1 MRKKA
6 RLAVLHY
13 ALSRFGGG
21 AKVAILHSIYLKR
34 MGFDVELFYGGP
46 IPADWRRRAS
56 SEVRMRPLPLGL
68 PKSARNIQEIKE
80 TIDRL
85 RSFDIVL
92 VSHVICPF
100 LAYYL
105 SKNLRSKLVWY
116 CGEPLRALW
125 EDYIS
130 GTSYKSLKCTVKPTS
145 NAFYGKTYSS
155 IFLSETLYNLSIKTL
170 RTLDTKTTM
179 SYQKIIANSYF
190 TKEAINRVYN
200 LGQNVS
206 VVYPGIDS
214 EMYGQVNVNKP
225 ELCNYILAVGAMIPM
240 KNYFS
245 LLKAFSY
252 LPSDYQS
259 TLKLLII
266 GHGPLEPDIQSTI
279 HKMGLKNVIIKKYVK
294 EDELLRYYKG
304 CKFVAHPAL
313 YEPFGLVP
321 LEAAFFG
328 KTSLVSNLGGTRE
341 FVVNGE
347 TGILVDPMDPKAI
360 ANTILYLIEND
371 GLAHEMGLK
380 ARRMVLRKFTIE
392 KSSQKVA
399 KILNEM
405 ISNSQH

>member
-21 AKVAILHSIYLKR
+21 AKVAILHSICLKR
-34 MGFDVELFYGGP
+34 MGYDVELFYGGP
-46 IPADWRRRAS
+46 IPEDWRKRAS
-56 SEVRMRPLPLGL
+56 SETQMRPLPLGL
-68 PKSARNIQEIKE
+68 PKSARNIREIKE
-80 TIDRL
+80 TIDML

-105 SKNLRSKLVWY
+105 SKNLKSKLVWY

-170 RTLDTKTTM
+170 RTLDTKTAM

-190 TKEAINRVYN
+190 TKETINRVYN
-200 LGQNVS
+200 LDQNVS
-206 VVYPGIDS
+206 VVHPGI
-214 EMYGQVNVNKP
+214 EPKHCIHVNIQEP
-225 ELCNYILAVGAMIPM
+225 RLHNYILAVGALIPM
-240 KNYFS
+240 KNHIN

-252 LPSDYQS
+252 LPSQYRS

-266 GHGPLEPDIQSTI
+266 GHGPLKPLIQSTI
-279 HKMGLKNVIIKKYVK
+279 RKMGLRNVIIKANV
-294 EDELLRYYKG
+294 EENELLGYYKG
-304 CKFVAHPAL
+304 CRFVAHLAL

-321 LEAAFFG
+321 LEAADFG
-328 KTSLVSNLGGTRE
+328 KTSLVSSIGGTSE
-341 FVVNGE
+341 FVINGKTGMLVNP
-347 TGILVDPMDPKAI
+347 LDPEAI
-360 ANTILYLIEND
+360 ANTMMYLIEND
-371 GLAHEMGLK
+371 GVAHEMGLR
-380 ARRMVLRKFTIE
+380 ARRMVLRRFTIE
-392 KSSQKVA
+392 RSSQKIA
-399 KILNEM
+399 EILATFPT
-405 ISNSQH
+405 IK